1 MINVNFKFLNVVYK
15 VNRFII
21 LSFIVVFYS
30 CNKEGLIIDNG
41 EGITIEFLEGLND
54 NPQYQLTKDSNGYYE
69 MELDRTKNQ
78 TIQRITGR
86 LLRNGVPVEDIS
98 SGSQSKK
105 VSFSSNLYWWLLE
118 GDVVANITYTYINT
132 FTGELTYVNLPPLIN
147 WQDVLVPTIN
157 SSSYSNSET
166 GVFNTVIAPINEM
179 VGDTMK
185 IKVEYTHL
193 ISAKEE
199 GSMFFE
205 ILGEKIYKDSTYIIL
220 K

>member
-1 MINVNFKFLNVVYK
+1 VINVNFKFLNVVCK

-86 LLRNGVPVEDIS
+86 LLRNGVPVVDIS

-105 VSFSSNLYWWLLE
+105 VSF
-118 GDVVANITYTYINT
+118 
-132 FTGELTYVNLPPLIN
+132 
-147 WQDVLVPTIN
+147 
-157 SSSYSNSET
+157 
-166 GVFNTVIAPINEM
+166 
-179 VGDTMK
+179 
-185 IKVEYTHL
+185 
-193 ISAKEE
+193 
-199 GSMFFE
+199 
-205 ILGEKIYKDSTYIIL
+205 
-220 K
+220 

>member
-1 MINVNFKFLNVVYK
+1 

-86 LLRNGVPVEDIS
+86 LLRNGVPVVDIS

-105 VSFSSNLYWWLLE
+105 VSFWSNLYWWLLE

-132 FTGELTYVNLPPLIN
+132 FTGELTYVNLPPFIN
-147 WQDVLVPTIN
+147 WKDVLVPTIN
-157 SSSYSNSET
+157 SSSYTNSET

-193 ISAKEE
+193 ISSNEE

>member
-1 MINVNFKFLNVVYK
+1 M
-15 VNRFII
+15 NRFII

-86 LLRNGVPVEDIS
+86 LLRNGVPVVDIS

-105 VSFSSNLYWWLLE
+105 VSFWSNLYWWLLE

-132 FTGELTYVNLPPLIN
+132 FTGELTYVNLPPFIN
-147 WQDVLVPTIN
+147 WKDVLVPTIN
-157 SSSYSNSET
+157 SSSYTNSET

-193 ISAKEE
+193 ISSNEE